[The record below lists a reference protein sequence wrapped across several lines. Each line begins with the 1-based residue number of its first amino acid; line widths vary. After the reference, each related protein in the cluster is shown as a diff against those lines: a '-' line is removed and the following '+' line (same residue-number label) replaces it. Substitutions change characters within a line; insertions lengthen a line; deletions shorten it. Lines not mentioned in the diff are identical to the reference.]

1 MELTLTFHYTSLL
14 PKATDNK
21 QRKEDCNWTTLGE
34 IININEE
41 GFCLFFHSKSRRG
54 WPSKGIASEVCG
66 KASAIMREKTE
77 RDSRIVTPGTKKG
90 WWNTESFLLLFVLP
104 RVC

>member
-1 MELTLTFHYTSLL
+1 MEFTLTFHYTSLL

-21 QRKEDCNWTTLGE
+21 QREEDCNLTTLGE

-54 WPSKGIASEVCG
+54 
-66 KASAIMREKTE
+66 
-77 RDSRIVTPGTKKG
+77 
-90 WWNTESFLLLFVLP
+90 
-104 RVC
+104 